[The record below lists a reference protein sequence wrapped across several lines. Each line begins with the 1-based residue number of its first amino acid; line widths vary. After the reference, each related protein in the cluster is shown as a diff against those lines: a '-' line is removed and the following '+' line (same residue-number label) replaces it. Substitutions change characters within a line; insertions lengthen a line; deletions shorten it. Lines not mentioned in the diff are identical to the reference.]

1 MVAVAQPGRAPGC
14 GPGCRGFKSR
24 RSPQITGRESA
35 PFDCH
40 EQLETEVKPMATT
53 ITESGPFERLVKFEL
68 SDEQIDE
75 AKKGAARKLANEVKI
90 HGFRPGKAPLPVVE
104 ATVGAD
110 RVRREA
116 IDDLVPPTLTD
127 VLKEEEIDPAVT
139 PELSSVDDVDGGVE
153 VEVKVTLWPVIDTP
167 KYQDRRIEVT
177 SPAVTDQDLEEQTKR
192 MLEQFA
198 TVEEV
203 ERAAE
208 PGDFVSIDV
217 EAHQDGEPVEEATA
231 TDLLYEV
238 GSGLFI
244 EGMDDIVVGAEAGGE
259 VTFEAPLPEGFGDR
273 AGQQVTFVVKV
284 NEVKERILPGLTDE
298 WVDENTEF
306 ETVDSLNAELRD
318 RLGDAKLRAISRE
331 FSEKAL
337 STLRDQ
343 IDVELPEAITRVEM
357 DSQLH
362 NFLHRLEE
370 SDLTLDDYFQ
380 ASSVNQEE
388 FIADLQ
394 SQAELSI
401 QNRLL
406 MEAIAEAEGI
416 EVTEED
422 LSNALQSLAAQSDD
436 PVAYLKAFR
445 ESGQELALASDILRN
460 RALEAILS
468 NAQPVDEDGN
478 PLDLTLEVPEVEA
491 EVVDDEIV
499 EGEVVTAEVV
509 AAELAEEEE

>member
-1 MVAVAQPGRAPGC
+1 M
-14 GPGCRGFKSR
+14 
-24 RSPQITGRESA
+24 T
-35 PFDCH
+35 
-40 EQLETEVKPMATT
+40 TT
-53 ITESGPFERLVKFEL
+53 ITESGPFERLVKFQL
-68 SDEQIDE
+68 SDEQINE

-110 RVRREA
+110 RVRSEA
-116 IDDLVPPTLTD
+116 IDDLVPPVLTE
-127 VLKEEEIDPAVT
+127 VLNNEEINPAVT
-139 PELSSVDDVDGGVE
+139 PELSSLDDVDGGVE
-153 VEVKVTLWPVIDTP
+153 VEVRVTLWPEIEVP
-167 KYQDRRIEVT
+167 KYQDRSIEVT
-177 SPAVTDQDLEEQTKR
+177 NPAVTEEDLEEQTKR

-217 EAHQDGEPVEEATA
+217 EAHQDGKPIEDTTA

-244 EGMDDIVVGAEAGGE
+244 EGMDDIVAGAEAGGE
-259 VTFEAPLPEGFGDR
+259 VTFDAPLPEGFGDR
-273 AGQQVTFVVKV
+273 AGEDVTFTVKV

-306 ETVDSLNAELRD
+306 ETVEELAAELRD
-318 RLGDAKLRAISRE
+318 RMGDAKLRAVSRE
-331 FSEKAL
+331 YSEKAL

-343 IDVELPEAITRVEM
+343 IDIEVPEAITRTEM

-370 SDLTLDDYFQ
+370 SELTLDDYFE
-380 ASSVNQEE
+380 ASGITQED

-394 SQAELSI
+394 AQAELSI

-406 MEAIAEAEGI
+406 LEAIAEAEEI
-416 EVTEED
+416 EVTDED
-422 LSNALQSLAAQSDD
+422 MSNALQSLAAQSDD
-436 PVAYLKAFR
+436 PIAYLKAFR
-445 ESGQELALASDILRN
+445 ESGQDLALASDILRN
-460 RALEAILS
+460 RALDAILS

-478 PLDLTLEVPEVEA
+478 PIDLTLEMPDVEA
-491 EVVDDEIV
+491 EVMDDEIV

-509 AAELAEEEE
+509 EEEE